1 VSAPLPP
8 EEGGAVEATPRS
20 LPLRLPVFPVRW
32 TYVIFAANLL
42 VFGLSMLNWRTVFGY
57 GALVP
62 LLVLR
67 YGEWWRI
74 VTTAFIH
81 SGLTHIA
88 FNMYALYVLGR
99 EVERLFGGRRFLLIY
114 ALSLLGGSLFVV
126 CFAPMR
132 SATVG
137 ASGAILGLMGAM
149 IAYLARYRNRMTN
162 ARREMWNL
170 VGWAAL
176 NLVIGLMPDVSLWGH
191 LGGLL
196 YGLAAGWALTPRYR
210 LEPLPHVHLVI
221 EPVDR
226 TARLT
231 LLALLG
237 VGFLLLGGAFF
248 LR

>member
-1 VSAPLPP
+1 MSASLPP
-8 EEGGAVEATPRS
+8 EDGGAVEAMPRS

-32 TYVIFAANLL
+32 TYVIFAVNLL
-42 VFGLSMLNWRTVFGY
+42 VFGLSLLSWRTVFVY

-74 VTTAFIH
+74 ITAAFIH
-81 SGLTHIA
+81 TGLTHIA

-99 EVERLFGGRRFLLIY
+99 EVERLFGGRRFLIIY
-114 ALSLLGGSLFVV
+114 ALSMLGGSLFVV
-126 CFAPMR
+126 ALAPLR

-170 VGWAAL
+170 VGWAVL
-176 NLVIGLMPDVSLWGH
+176 NLVIGMMPDVSLWGH

-196 YGLAAGWALTPRYR
+196 YGLAAGWVLAPRYR
-210 LEPLPHVHLVI
+210 LEASPGYHLVI
-221 EPVDR
+221 EPLSR
-226 TARLT
+226 EAWLT
-231 LLALLG
+231 LVALLG
-237 VGFLLLGGAFF
+237 VGSLLLGGAFF